1 VFFAL
6 LPVIFVGIFE
16 QDVPA
21 SALLRMPQLYKSGRE
36 SELYNLRST
45 LAPRSRG
52 SACLVN

>member
-1 VFFAL
+1 MFFAL

-21 SALLRMPQLYKSGRE
+21 SALLRLPQLYKSGRE

-45 LAPRSRG
+45 LAPSGGRF
-52 SACLVN
+52 ACLVG